1 MKRIML
7 LLILAACTFSC
18 QKEGQYSIDE
28 PYVFPNASDP
38 ETWKDLDDLEDRFS
52 AFQIPENI
60 LSEMT
65 TNALVLTMVQ
75 YPLNPFFTAY
85 DQPET
90 WITQLETNVNLY
102 QEIKSRKHSLKHMA
116 DVLEQRTFRDYSSS
130 YYDPDSMFLSLL
142 HELFFEYFIVY
153 MLENSDQNVDKE
165 QLNRTAERKLS
176 LRQQSPEIY
185 SRFSLLPLQRM
196 IELTEE

>member
-28 PYVFPNASDP
+28 PYIFQNASDP
-38 ETWKDLDDLEDRFS
+38 EIWKDLEDLEERFS
-52 AFQIPENI
+52 AFQVPENI
-60 LSEMT
+60 LGEMT
-65 TNALVLTMVQ
+65 TNALVLTMVR
-75 YPLNPFFTAY
+75 YPLNPLFAAFN
-85 DQPET
+85 QPET
-90 WITQLETNVNLY
+90 WITQLEANVNLY
-102 QEIKSRKHSLKHMA
+102 QEIKLRKNSLKHMA
-116 DVLEQRTFRDYSSS
+116 VVLEQGTFRDYSSS
-130 YYDPDSMFLSLL
+130 YYDPDSMYLSLM

-153 MLENSDQNVDKE
+153 MLENSDQNVDKD

-176 LRQQSPEIY
+176 LRQQSPEIF
-185 SRFSLLPLQRM
+185 SRFSLLPLERM

>member
-1 MKRIML
+1 M
-7 LLILAACTFSC
+7 
-18 QKEGQYSIDE
+18 G
-28 PYVFPNASDP
+28 
-38 ETWKDLDDLEDRFS
+38 
-52 AFQIPENI
+52 
-60 LSEMT
+60 EMT
-65 TNALVLTMVQ
+65 TNALVLTMVR
-75 YPLNPFFTAY
+75 YPLNPLFAAFN
-85 DQPET
+85 QPET

-130 YYDPDSMFLSLL
+130 YYNPDSMYLSLM

-153 MLENSDQNVDKE
+153 MLENSDQNVDKV

-176 LRQQSPEIY
+176 LRRQSPEIF
-185 SRFSLLPLQRM
+185 SRFSLLPLERM

>member
-7 LLILAACTFSC
+7 LLILAACSFSC
-18 QKEGQYSIDE
+18 QKEVQYSIDE
-28 PYVFPNASDP
+28 PYVFQNISDP

-52 AFQIPENI
+52 AFQVPENI
-60 LSEMT
+60 LGEMT
-65 TNALVLTMVQ
+65 TNALVLTMVR
-75 YPLNPFFTAY
+75 YPLNPLFAAFN
-85 DQPET
+85 QPET
-90 WITQLETNVNLY
+90 WITQLEANVNLY
-102 QEIKSRKHSLKHMA
+102 QEIKLRKNSLKHMA

-130 YYDPDSMFLSLL
+130 YYNPDSMYLSLM

-153 MLENSDQNVDKE
+153 MLENSDQNVDKD

-185 SRFSLLPLQRM
+185 SQFSLLPLQRM